1 MNEDFELEQGLE
13 EDFTNIIDDSDL
25 ERGSERVITDDAG
38 QIINPTQLDPN
49 TIKKQMQ
56 DQMKDQGF
64 LPDGPVEALKEAGKA
79 LVGGG
84 IDAVDSVGSF
94 LDLSGDTI
102 LTGLNKL
109 LGAEIDDANDIT
121 SKGYKRGAWW
131 DIPDNLA
138 PENESGL
145 GNLVRGLV
153 EFGVLATAT
162 GGIGSAGLKAAGL
175 TARTGVQAY
184 KAARLAGYGK
194 KGAKMIHFIPKGAK
208 FAGIAAEGSIADLIS
223 TSSEMGNIANL
234 VDDFAPFIPLSEALA
249 VDPEKDGSWLARIKT
264 ITAGAGV
271 NLAGHFLGGY
281 VKGAYRAVKELK
293 AGKTIDQANLAGNK
307 VVQETMD
314 EGFKLDAENM
324 DRLETDAKAQGR
336 GLSGK
341 DNRLEY
347 IEKHLEI
354 EDAKEYKRLIDG
366 EEPSDFTRERIIRDN
381 PEMNPDTNYPA
392 DLIRE
397 LAVKDIEELSEKVG
411 ATKGDSWI
419 AEEGASLEQ
428 LADATLR
435 KQDPFVD
442 SAAFDNNEKAGLRP
456 EKQTIKEATEQNME
470 ESVAS
475 MK

>member
-13 EDFTNIIDDSDL
+13 EDFENIIDDSDL
-25 ERGSERVITDDAG
+25 DRGSERQVLDETG
-38 QIINPTQLDPN
+38 QPINPMQLDPN
-49 TIKKQMQ
+49 MVKEQI
-56 DQMKDQGF
+56 KDQGF

-162 GGIGSAGLKAAGL
+162 GGIGGAGLKAAGI

-194 KGAKMIHFIPKGAK
+194 KGAKMIHFIPKGANIAK
-208 FAGIAAEGSIADLIS
+208 IAAEGSVADLIS

-271 NLAGHFLGGY
+271 NIAGHFLGGY
-281 VKGAYRAVKELK
+281 VKAAYRAVKEVK
-293 AGKTIDQANLAGNK
+293 AGKTIDQANLIANK
-307 VVQETMD
+307 QLADDLE
-314 EGFKLDAENM
+314 EGFKLDGENM
-324 DRLETDAKAQGR
+324 DRLEADAKAQGR
-336 GLSGK
+336 GLS
-341 DNRLEY
+341 
-347 IEKHLEI
+347 
-354 EDAKEYKRLIDG
+354 LIH
-366 EEPSDFTRERIIRDN
+366 I
-381 PEMNPDTNYPA
+381 
-392 DLIRE
+392 
-397 LAVKDIEELSEKVG
+397 
-411 ATKGDSWI
+411 
-419 AEEGASLEQ
+419 
-428 LADATLR
+428 
-435 KQDPFVD
+435 
-442 SAAFDNNEKAGLRP
+442 
-456 EKQTIKEATEQNME
+456 
-470 ESVAS
+470 
-475 MK
+475 